1 MPSFLTSS
9 LFKNSSIYIITDG
22 ISQAIPFLLL
32 PLISHYLSPA
42 DYGIITNFNVLFV
55 ILSIICFMTTAGVL
69 PVIYYKK
76 DKEALRLY
84 ISNMLFLNTIVTVG
98 CLVMTLIFNR
108 TIDHLIQLP
117 LFYQI
122 LCLVTVWFASIT
134 NLNMILWRCEERP
147 WSFGKYKIALSSLN
161 IIITIWFVVILLWGW
176 QGRVYSQCI
185 AIIVFGAIS
194 LWILIRREYFVL
206 KISKQDMLHVLFFA
220 LPLLPHALSFWLKS
234 GINKIY
240 LTDMCSL
247 SENGLYSVALTW
259 GGALSMFFLAFNNA
273 YAPYLYKKLSF
284 WETQS
289 YDTTYQDKI
298 RLVKMTYICLLGTL
312 LISFLAYWVSL
323 FIIKLTYAPSYFASI
338 RFLPWAIMDVAFNGC
353 YWMFVCFLYH
363 TLKTK
368 LLGAITFSLSI
379 AQIGLSYVSILWLG
393 STGVAISAAF
403 ISFITFI
410 IIAYVAMR
418 SYRLPWGLKCTN
430 KTVS

>member
-42 DYGIITNFNVLFV
+42 DYGIITNFNVLFA

-185 AIIVFGAIS
+185 AIIVINEMPFKALNLYQMNLFRTLSVLITSSIVKANAYEEAVRDGKYIDQTD
-194 LWILIRREYFVL
+194 ILISSEFKKLVNIREEERKQGLSDYCLLKVECNSDILGVYEKIYNMLRNTDSFGVTEQNELMVLLGNTQEKDAEYVL
-206 KISKQDMLHVLFFA
+206 KRFKDR
-220 LPLLPHALSFWLKS
+220 
-234 GINKIY
+234 GIN
-240 LTDMCSL
+240 
-247 SENGLYSVALTW
+247 
-259 GGALSMFFLAFNNA
+259 
-273 YAPYLYKKLSF
+273 
-284 WETQS
+284 
-289 YDTTYQDKI
+289 
-298 RLVKMTYICLLGTL
+298 
-312 LISFLAYWVSL
+312 
-323 FIIKLTYAPSYFASI
+323 ASI
-338 RFLPWAIMDVAFNGC
+338 VG
-353 YWMFVCFLYH
+353 
-363 TLKTK
+363 
-368 LLGAITFSLSI
+368 
-379 AQIGLSYVSILWLG
+379 
-393 STGVAISAAF
+393 
-403 ISFITFI
+403 
-410 IIAYVAMR
+410 
-418 SYRLPWGLKCTN
+418 WG
-430 KTVS
+430 TV